1 MYAISDD
8 YKTYINSSYSRTAK
22 SKIVIDGVDYLGDV
36 IMSTPSI
43 SHSNETF
50 IGGFPSKTCSFSI
63 KDETGTLSLNDKWI
77 TVYRGLQ
84 LDETTT
90 EWIPMG
96 IFKSI
101 NDEDINTNKTNNTIT
116 FKGYDKRQLLDTSY
130 TSTLDWNTSHTGLE
144 IVQEICT
151 NTGLELENTT
161 FNFAS
166 YVFSQKPNFSSD
178 ITNTEVISRIAE
190 LGGEIALI
198 TRLGKVHI
206 KKPTE
211 TNETISK
218 EKRKSLTKE
227 NEFGP
232 ITTLVLGNEGY
243 DDDVIYKSK
252 NLFNKNSE
260 VVYSNGTTITPI
272 ENGLRATSTIAG
284 SYLSSGILVPIDKVL
299 NKTVTLSATITPS
312 TSNNG
317 VAILYWLNS
326 NYEPTTNIIPINS
339 TSNSYTYQI
348 ETIPDGAEYL
358 GVLLYSNY
366 TSETI
371 NVGDYVD
378 YTNIQL
384 EIGEVATSYENFIS
398 YEETE
403 WRIEDNPFVELI
415 RENIIETIAPFILG
429 RAIIPFEM
437 VDTIDD
443 FYFDINDTIT
453 ITNSDGTTFTS
464 TILSYNTTSKIKSS
478 ISAPAQKTTLSNYEI
493 AGGVKS
499 TIASV
504 KLEVNH
510 NTNQIKGLVST
521 TDDLTQKTSEVI
533 QSAEAFTTD
542 FYNEVIKEQID
553 ELTGQITQEVETRQ
567 AGMRV
572 STDENNNVVIELGS
586 STSPFTLEL
595 KNDGLYIYQ
604 NGELLQYFA
613 NSYSNTPNI
622 EVTNTLKLGNFAFKP
637 RENGNVSLV
646 KVGDD

>member
-63 KDETGTLSLNDKWI
+63 KDETGTLILNDKWV

-101 NDEDINTNKTNNTIT
+101 NDEDITTNKTNNTIT
-116 FKGYDKRQLLDTSY
+116 FKGYDKRQLLDTPY
-130 TSTLDWNTSHTGLE
+130 KSTLDWSTSHTGLE

-151 NTGLELENTT
+151 NTGLELESTT

-166 YVFSQKPNFSSD
+166 YVFSQKPNFPSD
-178 ITNTEVISRIAE
+178 ITNTEVISRMAE

-198 TRLGKVHI
+198 TRTGKVHI
-206 KKPTE
+206 KSPTE
-211 TNETISK
+211 TNVTISK
-218 EKRKSLTKE
+218 GKRRSLTKE
-227 NEFGP
+227 NEFGS

-243 DDDVIYKSK
+243 DDDVIYKAK

-260 VVYSNGTTITPI
+260 VVYSNGTTIAPI

-284 SYLSSGILVPIDKVL
+284 SYLSSSISVPIDKVL
-299 NKTVTLSATITPS
+299 NKTVTLSATTTPS
-312 TSNNG
+312 ASNNG
-317 VAILYWLNS
+317 MAILYWLNS

-348 ETIPDGAEYL
+348 DSIPEGAEYL
-358 GVLLYSNY
+358 GVLFYSNY

-384 EIGEVATSYENFIS
+384 EIGETATSYENFIS

-443 FYFDINDTIT
+443 FYLDLNDTIT
-453 ITNSDGTTFTS
+453 ITNSDDTTFIS
-464 TILSYNTTSKIKSS
+464 TILSYNTTSRIKSS
-478 ISAPAQKTTLSNYEI
+478 ISAPAQNTTLSNYEI
-493 AGGVKS
+493 AGGVKN

>member
-1 MYAISDD
+1 MYAISND
-8 YKTYINSSYSRTAK
+8 YKTYINNSLSRQPK
-22 SKIVIDGVDYLGDV
+22 SKVVIDGVEYLDNV
-36 IMSTPSI
+36 LMSTPSI
-43 SHSNETF
+43 SHSNETM
-50 IGGFPSKTCSFSI
+50 IGGFPSKTCSFEI
-63 KDETGTLSLNDKWI
+63 KDETLNLNNKWVA
-77 TVYRGLQ
+77 VYRGLVINGA
-84 LDETTT
+84 T

-96 IFKSI
+96 IFKAI
-101 NDEDINTNKTNNTIT
+101 NDGDITTTKTTKTIK
-116 FKGYDKRQLLDTSY
+116 FKGYDKRQLLDTPY
-130 TSTLDWNTSHTGLE
+130 TSSLDWTTSHTGLE

-151 NTGLELENTT
+151 NTGLELESTT

-166 YVFSQKPNFSSD
+166 YVFTQKPNFPSN

-198 TRLGKVHI
+198 TRLGKIHI
-206 KKPTE
+206 KSPYT
-211 TNETISK
+211 TNVTITK
-218 EKRKSLTKE
+218 GKRRSLTKE
-227 NEFGP
+227 NKFGT

-243 DDDVIYKSK
+243 DDDIVYKAK
-252 NLFNKNSE
+252 NLFNKNSG

-272 ENGLRATSTIAG
+272 ENGLRATSTLSG

-312 TSNNG
+312 ASNNG
-317 VAILYWLNS
+317 IAILYWLNS

-348 ETIPDGAEYL
+348 DSIPDGAEYL
-358 GVLLYSNY
+358 GVLFYSNY

-384 EIGEVATSYENFIS
+384 EIGETATSYEDFIS

-403 WRIEDNPFVELI
+403 WRIENNPYVELI

-429 RAIIPFEM
+429 RSIIPFEM
-437 VDTIDD
+437 SEVIDD
-443 FYFDINDTIT
+443 FYLDLNDTIT
-453 ITNSDGTTFTS
+453 ITDSDGTTFNS
-464 TILSYNTTSKIKSS
+464 TILSYDTTSRIKST
-478 ISAPAQKTTLSNYEI
+478 IKAPAQKTTLSNYDI
-493 AGGVKS
+493 AGGIRETVNK
-499 TIASV
+499 V

-510 NTNQIKGLVST
+510 NTNQIKGLVSK

-542 FYNEVIKEQID
+542 FYNDVIKEQID

-572 STDENNNVVIELGS
+572 STDEDNNIVIELGS

-604 NGELLQYFA
+604 NGELLQFFA